1 MTSCPHLWTH
11 RDSRLDARAI
21 MTTTR
26 RVSSRSRLARRALA
40 FVLVAACANV
50 ARAIEGKC
58 SACRAV
64 GKSLARALR
73 EDAESADQK
82 VVDMRGRLDSR
93 GKRYGKRI
101 SYKTSELRFV
111 EILESVCDD
120 DIGEYQFHEETN
132 RWRIPPNPV
141 KKIRKERGKQM
152 KKEIIGYCHRVIEES
167 EETLQSA
174 VYDEKIDE
182 TNVEEFLCRNV
193 SATCDASVDFTAE
206 EPKEND
212 YYHDEKAEQEDEK
225 TKEKAKAPKSKKKSN
240 KSSKT
245 SKEQK
250 EL

>member
-1 MTSCPHLWTH
+1 MPSCRQFSTQ
-11 RDSRLDARAI
+11 RRESARAHAPV
-21 MTTTR
+21 MMKR
-26 RVSSRSRLARRALA
+26 RVSIRCGVVRRVLAL
-40 FVLVAACANV
+40 VLVAACANV

-120 DIGEYQFHEETN
+120 DVVGEYQFHEETS

-174 VYDEKIDE
+174 VYAEKIHDG
-182 TNVEEFLCRNV
+182 NVEEFLCRNV

-206 EPKEND
+206 EPKED
-212 YYHDEKAEQEDEK
+212 DFYHDEKAEREDEK
-225 TKEKAKAPKSKKKSN
+225 TKEKAKSPKKKSKKSQGK
-240 KSSKT
+240 K

>member
-1 MTSCPHLWTH
+1 MTSCRQLSTQRRDFAHVHAPVTMKH
-11 RDSRLDARAI
+11 RGSIRCDVV
-21 MTTTR
+21 R
-26 RVSSRSRLARRALA
+26 RVLA

-101 SYKTSELRFV
+101 SYKMSELRFV
-111 EILESVCDD
+111 ELLESVCDNV
-120 DIGEYQFHEETN
+120 GEYQFHEETS

-174 VYDEKIDE
+174 VYAEKIHDA
-182 TNVEEFLCRNV
+182 NVEEFLCRNV
-193 SATCDASVDFTAE
+193 SATCDASVDFTVE
-206 EPKEND
+206 EPKED
-212 YYHDEKAEQEDEK
+212 DFHHYEKAEREDEK
-225 TKEKAKAPKSKKKSN
+225 TKEKAKSPKKKSKKSTKKN
-240 KSSKT
+240 
-245 SKEQK
+245 EQK